1 MKNIYS
7 VLAKGFSF
15 LLAVCLLG
23 ACSQDLSYQEAMNK
37 NQRKI
42 EDPEKLVDAK
52 FLVETKSDNLLQV
65 KLTDLAAK
73 SGYAS
78 SIVDLAKKQM
88 DHLKDMTE
96 DIDNLAR
103 KEKISV
109 PDMMDDADQGKFY
122 EVSKSDREDFDKAFV
137 QTLKQINDDNIQRFL
152 AMATEA
158 RDADVR
164 AFAARH
170 LDVFRTHSQ
179 SLEEVE
185 RTLLNTY

>member
-1 MKNIYS
+1 MKKNYRVS
-7 VLAKGFSF
+7 GKGYPFLF
-15 LLAVCLLG
+15 ALCLLA

-42 EDPEKLVDAK
+42 EDPEKLVDAN
-52 FLVETKSDNLLQV
+52 FLVETKSNNLLQV

-78 SIVDLAKKQM
+78 AIVNLAKKQM
-88 DHLKDMTE
+88 DQLKDMTE

-103 KEKISV
+103 KENITV
-109 PDMMDDADQGKFY
+109 PDIMDDADQGKFY
-122 EVSKSDREDFDKAFV
+122 DVSKSDREDFDKAFV

-152 AMATEA
+152 AMATDA

-170 LDVFRTHSQ
+170 LDVFRTHSENLAQ
-179 SLEEVE
+179 VE
-185 RTLLNTY
+185 KDLLNTY